1 MSLQPQEI
9 DSACLLVPAMTRHC
23 AQPCRGHREEQDTVA
38 DKVDEGAQAKESS
51 FSATRQWCKHH
62 AWDPECSEESDLNM
76 NSLYWVAS
84 KVEAPPSTATDE
96 SLEGLRAEKAP
107 GMES

>member
-38 DKVDEGAQAKESS
+38 DEVDEGAQAKESS
-51 FSATRQWCKHH
+51 FSATRQWC
-62 AWDPECSEESDLNM
+62 SIM
-76 NSLYWVAS
+76 
-84 KVEAPPSTATDE
+84 
-96 SLEGLRAEKAP
+96 P
-107 GMES
+107 GTQSVQKSPI